1 LKKNITKDNLKILIY
16 QTITQ
21 SKITKE
27 KLNNTKQ
34 WGVIYLITNIISK
47 LLAMIMLLLIPISF
61 IGMFFNFWLFLE
73 ILTFDL
79 ITITMLLV
87 FTEQF
92 ETTRMQKVG
101 YAFIGCF
108 YFVSIILNAVMADT
122 IFLTISQVFA
132 LFFETIGLA
141 LVIAGK
147 EVAE

>member
-1 LKKNITKDNLKILIY
+1 M
-16 QTITQ
+16 
-21 SKITKE
+21 
-27 KLNNTKQ
+27 
-34 WGVIYLITNIISK
+34 GVIYLITNIISK
-47 LLAMIMLLLIPISF
+47 LLAIIMLLLIPISVV
-61 IGMFFNFWLFLE
+61 GMFFNFWLFLK

-108 YFVSIILNAVMADT
+108 YFVSIILNAVMIDT
-122 IFLTISQVFA
+122 VFLTISQVFVV
-132 LFFETIGLA
+132 FFEAIGLA

-147 EVAE
+147 EVKDDDKD